1 MTNLWHKGAT
11 PLCVS
16 LHITVARCTKAGPW
30 AAHRDAAWSAPSPL
44 ALCPRQPFL
53 GQGSKLGRNG
63 ETRRPAGAETGKRG
77 GQPGPKRGNGGHKHW
92 DDCARPRNIDYATT
106 DGLGTTDAAR
116 FGSYLRS
123 ICLSEA
129 EAWTCKSSGCPQHP
143 HGTIGTPT

>member
-1 MTNLWHKGAT
+1 MAQGGNP
-11 PLCVS
+11 PLRQFAHHRS
-16 LHITVARCTKAGPW
+16 ALHEGW
-30 AAHRDAAWSAPSPL
+30 AVGRAPRRRLVYAIPHSRY
-44 ALCPRQPFL
+44 APRQPFL
-53 GQGSKLGRNG
+53 WHGSKLGRNG

-106 DGLGTTDAAR
+106 EGLGTTDAAR

-129 EAWTCKSSGCPQHP
+129 EAWTCESSGCP
-143 HGTIGTPT
+143 